1 MADNTTMPPADS
13 DFYNGHIN
21 PFTGTVGPAKSAT
34 PTTSPSATA
43 SSPNAT
49 GGATSTPTSSPS
61 IASQFNVGTPQT
73 GTTGTTASS
82 GASSSSAPGN
92 FTLGS
97 DGAYHGIMNP
107 GQIAQVQNGGQLNFG
122 SSPQTGTTSSLPA
135 QLNQAATYNVN
146 DPNFQNMSAD
156 QRLNVFKSNPAL
168 AQQELERVKGAYNQA
183 AGSGDAARLQQIRTW
198 ANQVRQ
204 ASGII
209 PNDPFYGNG
218 PAPTADGSLG
228 LSVNG
233 QQEQNIPV
241 YQGTSF
247 DDASKIAQELGVSY
261 SRDPS
266 TNMPIIGGKQFN
278 AVTFDK
284 NGNPLVPLKLVAE
297 SLGYQA
303 DYNPKTNS
311 VTVTGGKQQNDQQGQ
326 PAGMQ
331 GFGMPQQM
339 DPNALFNSYNSYANS
354 MGLQQPNDFMPIQ
367 QQFNPDWSSYYNQA
381 HAQIDP
387 LYQSQMD
394 TLMGKQASDISGMD
408 QKMNARGIF
417 NSGIAQAAEDDLRAK
432 TTNSVAT
439 LLTKQ
444 MSDIEKTAQ
453 TLYSQ
458 AYKQYSDGNTFA
470 LKYNQDQISNY
481 MAQQKQIFSQWLSTQ
496 KLDLSQ
502 QQYAL
507 NAWDKMATLQLDQ
520 TKSMLPYQYQT
531 ANNQANNQ
539 TSMNKAMLPYEY
551 QTVNNQ
557 ANNQASMDRALIPYS
572 MGPTPAQMLP
582 YNQMT
587 QFQQAQTNQ
596 GQQKID
602 LQGAAQQAANYFK
615 QLGINVD
622 MGKLQEAIR
631 HDQAG
636 EQNTADANKIKMTD
650 IMGVG
655 PDGKTPTL
663 NRQKLIETITHDN
676 DLITIAKQNAKS
688 TQEKNLLDGYGQE
701 LTAIN
706 EQFNSIM
713 ARHTDGKIDQGSI
726 DYQNLTS
733 LTNQRNG
740 IINQLSKYAPS
751 SQGSALGNDPT
762 TGAPIQGA
770 PWLGKAPG

>member
-1 MADNTTMPPADS
+1 MPDQIS
-13 DFYNGHIN
+13 QNQYDYLTNLSK
-21 PFTGTVGPAKSAT
+21 GTDGNAAWAKSQLSNSTLA
-34 PTTSPSATA
+34 PSASTP
-43 SSPNAT
+43 SNPGTSPNAT
-49 GGATSTPTSSPS
+49 GAATSVSNPQPS

-73 GTTGTTASS
+73 GTTGTTAS
-82 GASSSSAPGN
+82 
-92 FTLGS
+92 
-97 DGAYHGIMNP
+97 M
-107 GQIAQVQNGGQLNFG
+107 GGG
-122 SSPQTGTTSSLPA
+122 GSSLPS
-135 QLNQAATYNVN
+135 QLNQAAQYNVN

-156 QRLNVFKSNPAL
+156 QRLNVFKNNPAL
-168 AQQELERVKGAYNQA
+168 AQQELERVKGVYNQNA
-183 AGSGDAARLQQIRTW
+183 NGGDPTRLQQISTW

-204 ASGII
+204 AAGIN

-233 QQEQNIPV
+233 QQEQNVPV
-241 YQGTSF
+241 YQGTSY
-247 DDASKIAQELGVSY
+247 DSAAKIAQELGVSY
-261 SRDPS
+261 SVDPL
-266 TNMPIIGGKQFN
+266 TQMPVIGGKTFN

-284 NGNPLVPLKLVAE
+284 AGNAQVPLKLVAE
-297 SLGYQA
+297 SLGYKA
-303 DYNPKTNS
+303 DWNPKTNT
-311 VTVTGGKQQNDQQGQ
+311 VTVTGGKQDQPQQDQQQSMGFQ
-326 PAGMQ
+326 LPSFNAGN
-331 GFGMPQQM
+331 
-339 DPNALFNSYNSYANS
+339 PNSLGNWTDYWNS
-354 MGLQQPNDFMPIQ
+354 MGVQQPQYMPIQ
-367 QQFNPDWSSYYNQA
+367 SQFNPDWSTYYNQA

-387 LYQSQMD
+387 LYQNQMN

-408 QKMNARGIF
+408 QKMNARGMF

-453 TLYSQ
+453 TLFNQ

-481 MAQQKQIFSQWLSTQ
+481 MSQQKQIFSQWLSTQ

-520 TKSMLPYQYQT
+520 TKAMLPYQYQT
-531 ANNQANNQ
+531 ANNQANNAASLQ
-539 TSMNKAMLPYEY
+539 RAMLPYQY
-551 QTVNNQ
+551 QTVNNE
-557 ANNQASMDRALIPYS
+557 ANNAASLQRALIPYS

-582 YNQMT
+582 YNEMT
-587 QFQQAQTNQ
+587 KYQQSQVDQ

-602 LQGAAQQAANYFK
+602 LQSAAQQAANYFK

-622 MGKLQEAIR
+622 MAKLQEAIR

-636 EQNTADANKIKMTD
+636 EQNTADANRIKMAD

-663 NRQKLIETITHDN
+663 NRLKLEQTIAHDK
-676 DLITIAKQNAKS
+676 DLITIATQNAKS
-688 TQEKNLLDGYGQE
+688 TEDKNVLDGYGKN

-706 EQFNSIM
+706 EGINAIM
-713 ARHTDGKIDQGSI
+713 ARHTDGKIDTNSA
-726 DYQNLTS
+726 DYQNLTN
-733 LTNQRNG
+733 LTNQRND
-740 IINQLSKYAPS
+740 IIGQLNNYT
-751 SQGSALGNDPT
+751 SQGFA
-762 TGAPIQGA
+762 
-770 PWLGKAPG
+770 GKVPG